1 MVALFST
8 AGASPCRTITQTI
21 NPCLSAGVFFFYSV
35 VSVLTLVF
43 TFSCDGWSLFGF
55 LPFSMLRLL
64 SFNERPHTFRS
75 LVCTSLTSFCSDTLL
90 LAGYRSSVRY
100 LLFFFPSDLSSVAF
114 SALWSIL
121 PLLGFLYRSHA
132 NHARKPPCFVFSADI
147 VLADTLSEYSF
158 QFWFLSNFLRLL
170 PRRGKESSLF
180 IPSFP
185 LFLAAS
191 RRSSCRPLT
200 TLPISSLEFS
210 LQPK

>member
-1 MVALFST
+1 M
-8 AGASPCRTITQTI
+8 
-21 NPCLSAGVFFFYSV
+21 
-35 VSVLTLVF
+35 SVLTLVF
-43 TFSCDGWSLFGF
+43 TFCCDRRSLFGF
-55 LPFSMLRLL
+55 CLISMLRLL

-75 LVCTSLTSFCSDTLL
+75 LVCTSLTLFCSDTP

-121 PLLGFLYRSHA
+121 TLLGFLYRSHA

-147 VLADTLSEYSF
+147 VLADTLSEYFFSVLV
-158 QFWFLSNFLRLL
+158 LSNFLRLL

-185 LFLAAS
+185 LFFGRVPAVF
-191 RRSSCRPLT
+191 CRPLT
-200 TLPISSLEFS
+200 ALPVSSSDFPQLFICESF
-210 LQPK
+210 